1 MRASNSRHKALHEL
15 PLFLE
20 IWRAR
25 FPFISLAK
33 TIIHHCA
40 LCSFAMRFSAI
51 ACTAALG
58 PSSQYAV
65 CAHRGLRSQLI
76 SSYDIP
82 GSHVDNQ
89 QHEIVEAASLVPDH
103 QALRIHKAILPVSA
117 RHMILSGTFAQQS

>member
-1 MRASNSRHKALHEL
+1 MNYPFFGDVEGQVPVHIISKDHYPPLRPVFLCHAIQCDRLH
-15 PLFLE
+15 
-20 IWRAR
+20 RR
-25 FPFISLAK
+25 
-33 TIIHHCA
+33 
-40 LCSFAMRFSAI
+40 
-51 ACTAALG
+51 LG